1 MQNRLNTA
9 RTRIVKTTA
18 ALTLSAAAVG
28 IVTISPAGAAA
39 GDPSQWGRARA
50 EAVRAEAS
58 GAGDPSQW
66 LTRKV
71 NEYEGQH
78 RKVNEY
84 EGQHRKVNE
93 YEGQHR
99 KVNEYEHDGKN

>member
-1 MQNRLNTA
+1 MSI
-9 RTRIVKTTA
+9 RTRIVNVAA
-18 ALTLSAAAVG
+18 ALTLSATAVG

-50 EAVRAEAS
+50 EAAQAV
-58 GAGDPSQW
+58 AGDPSQW
-66 LTRKV
+66 ESRKV

-78 RKVNEY
+78 RKVSVE
-84 EGQHRKVNE
+84 
-93 YEGQHR
+93 

>member
-1 MQNRLNTA
+1 MNNL
-9 RTRIVKTTA
+9 RTRIVKVAA

-28 IVTISPAGAAA
+28 IGTLSPAGAAA
-39 GDPSQWGRARA
+39 GDPSQWGRDQASVSA
-50 EAVRAEAS
+50 E
-58 GAGDPSQW
+58 PSQGD
-66 LTRKV
+66 TAAERKV

-84 EGQHRKVNE
+84 EGQHRKIKVEKVNE

-99 KVNEYEHDGKN
+99 

>member
-1 MQNRLNTA
+1 MNIRMNTA
-9 RTRIVKTTA
+9 RTRIVKTVA
-18 ALTLSAAAVG
+18 ALTLSAAAAG
-28 IVTISPAGAAA
+28 IVTISPAGAAQ
-39 GDPSQWGRARA
+39 GDPSQWGKAKV
-50 EAVRAEAS
+50 E
-58 GAGDPSQW
+58 
-66 LTRKV
+66 RKV

-99 KVNEYEHDGKN
+99 

>member
-1 MQNRLNTA
+1 MSV
-9 RTRIVKTTA
+9 RTRIVKVTA
-18 ALTLSAAAVG
+18 AVILSAAAVG
-28 IVTISPAGAAA
+28 IGTISPAHAAA
-39 GDPSQWGRARA
+39 GDPSQWGRS
-50 EAVRAEAS
+50 AS
-58 GAGDPSQW
+58 IVGDPSQWGLSASVVGDPSQW
-66 LTRKV
+66 LSRKV

-99 KVNEYEHDGKN
+99 